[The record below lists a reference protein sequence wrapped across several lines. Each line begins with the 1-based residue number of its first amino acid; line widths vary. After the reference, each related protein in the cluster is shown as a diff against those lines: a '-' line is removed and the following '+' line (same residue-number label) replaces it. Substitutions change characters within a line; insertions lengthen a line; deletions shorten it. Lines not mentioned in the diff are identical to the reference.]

1 MGKQLDNISAGVSK
15 NTDTITAELEGIGKE
30 LLNQINL
37 PKGKNSSSNS
47 EGLSVNTPKKTTKA
61 TKYTKS
67 TKMVPNEM
75 LRKLWTQI
83 PGSNWVSFLNI
94 IAPEYKWKMEGKSA
108 ISGLCPWHHEKT
120 PSLRLSFTKSIGKCF
135 GCDHTVSNM
144 VQLVSKVT
152 NTDFVSAL
160 TQIISHFHLEEMFSN
175 LLVDELQDYYN
186 LNEMKKEAAVAF
198 NKALLIIRDNN
209 GKAPSGLEYCQE
221 AYDYIT
227 KVRKLNPEQFGSFQI
242 GVLLKYKDA
251 IPYISEKYH
260 TLYEKYFREYDNNS
274 YWVGALLFYYND
286 SPTTI
291 SRFRLR
297 KPIVH
302 IDSTKDIVVFKD
314 PYAQSIGFYGMYS
327 YRHIIGRDTD
337 IYVTEGE
344 FDVLSTLCKQADQG
358 RLEFSVLCTGGSAVT
373 DLSSLRDF
381 GIDTI
386 YLISDSPKKAG
397 DSWLFKILKNQNN
410 FIQTVGSKP
419 INYFIYNWNSE
430 LLGDD
435 LDEVMHSPDNDLT
448 TIINNL
454 YVHRNSHF
462 LTILSYIKK
471 KCGDEI
477 DTINNSFIL
486 KENELNN
493 NEYLNQEARN
503 IELETL
509 KQAKVRVLEETFVK
523 WLAMLYSPADKKA
536 LLNFVNE
543 KTEQDFSE
551 IVTSTGA
558 IQNYTT
564 VPGIINALRS
574 SFEETYS
581 VSYYEMKPTT
591 VELHV
596 WNRRNHLDM
605 SVNPTSSESICN
617 LLNLGVGSI
626 NDWMERI
633 FPDNPILNDGL
644 DKQPPLTRH
653 LTYKKNCQ
661 NVLKLMIESYLA
673 NIPEMSQLSHLGQ
686 GIHHMILPTQL
697 REQNIIYFVNGAQI
711 FKATFDNY
719 GLIHWEELQKNTD
732 ENMLY
737 FKRLTPL
744 EKWSFVSSVEDFNHA
759 SRVDLKDLYFKILD
773 ILNNWKFRNHQVIA
787 PYLAAYIM
795 SVPLQT
801 VIGNPSLMFITGDPE
816 SGKTTL
822 IQNLLGG
829 MKNTRAGD
837 SITLVEMSN
846 YVVEASS
853 ASLFQ
858 KLDKSSL
865 LLCVDESEDT
875 SAHNTKADEDKRE
888 LVRALYNM
896 QTGGGKRE
904 RGTPDGNTTKTY
916 HLFLPTILA
925 GINPPRDNVFLSR
938 VFMVHTKK
946 EYGHKNVNDAIL
958 DKYSS
963 DELESM
969 RRAITVGLLPDILK
983 LKLLRKTYR
992 KELSTIAKQIGAVS
1006 ERFIESIAVPLTIL
1020 KYLDLGGKY
1029 PEKYAYLN
1037 DDIPEENLNA
1047 DRLCLNIVSVY
1058 KNVLEAIHEQ
1068 QGHTDLLNTCLYAP
1082 VIKSLMEDQGV
1093 DKVSARDLIVQNG
1106 DLDDMLNRNKMGIYI
1121 IRSERRIIFNWKI
1134 IKYGKLLDHTK
1145 YAYHEIAALVEMAK
1159 RNKFVDREVT
1169 PELMRKVRHVA
1180 GKELTARDITALDIA
1195 FLEEAENDPFFVTE
1209 TELSKIPELD
1219 VNTMKDRDDLKHN
1232 NLSEEYNIPFSLN
1245 DKATHED
1252 IEEILK
1258 SSELKLGE
1266 AMEEDIP
1273 SPEISN
1279 SKKTDNKLVKK
1290 NANPSEAKGLKLSIN
1305 TKKR

>member
-1 MGKQLDNISAGVSK
+1 MDEYLDNAPIGASR
-15 NTDTITAELEGIGKE
+15 NTDSYTSNLESIGRELVQ
-30 LLNQINL
+30 QI
-37 PKGKNSSSNS
+37 
-47 EGLSVNTPKKTTKA
+47 SVNTGGKGSSTSGSKKGSKTTK
-61 TKYTKS
+61 YYKS
-67 TKMVPNEM
+67 SKLVPNEV

-83 PGSNWVSFLNI
+83 PGSNWVSYLNI
-94 IAPEYKWKMEGKSA
+94 IAPQYKWKLEGKSA
-108 ISGLCPWHHEKT
+108 ISGLCPWHQEKT

-135 GCDHTVSNM
+135 GCSHTVSNM
-144 VQLVSKVT
+144 VQLVSKVN
-152 NTDFVSAL
+152 NTDFVTAL
-160 TQIISHFHLEEMFSN
+160 NQIVTHFHLEELFSSSI
-175 LLVDELQDYYN
+175 VDDLQDYYN
-186 LNEMKKEAAVAF
+186 LSEMKKEAAVAF
-198 NKALLIIRDNN
+198 NKALLLIRDNN
-209 GKAPSGLEYCQE
+209 GKAPRGLEYCQE

-227 KVRKLNPEQFGSFQI
+227 YIRKLNPDMLGSFQL

-260 TLYEKYFREYDNNS
+260 SLYEKYFREYDNNT
-274 YWVGALLFYYND
+274 YWIGALLFYYND

-297 KPIVH
+297 KPVVR
-302 IDSTKDIVVFKD
+302 IDNAKDIVVFKD
-314 PYAQSIGFYGMYS
+314 PYANSIGFYGLYS
-327 YRHIIGRDTD
+327 YRNIIGRDTD

-344 FDVLSTLCKQADQG
+344 FDVLSTLCRQTEQG
-358 RLEFSVLCTGGSAVT
+358 RIEFSVLCTGGSAVT

-386 YLISDSPKKAG
+386 YLISDSPEKAG
-397 DSWLFKILKNQNN
+397 DTWLFKILRNQRN
-410 FIQTVGSKP
+410 FIHSVGSKP

-430 LLGDD
+430 LMGED
-435 LDEVMHSPDNDLT
+435 LDEIMKSEDNNLS
-448 TIINNL
+448 TIINIF
-454 YVHRNSHF
+454 YVNRNSHF
-462 LTILSYIKK
+462 LTIFSYIKK
-471 KCGDEI
+471 KCDEEL
-477 DTINNSFIL
+477 TKFLSTYTAR
-486 KENELNN
+486 ENEINN
-493 NEYLNQEARN
+493 NEYLNQDAKN
-503 IELETL
+503 MELESLRQGKTR
-509 KQAKVRVLEETFVK
+509 ALEELFIK
-523 WLAMLYSPADKKA
+523 WLSMLYSPTDKKA

-543 KTEQDFSE
+543 KTGQDFSD
-551 IVTSTGA
+551 VATSTGA
-558 IQNYTT
+558 TQNYTT
-564 VPGIINALRS
+564 VDGIINALKL
-574 SFEETYS
+574 SFEDYYA
-581 VSYYEMKPTT
+581 VSYYEMKPAS

-596 WNRRNHLDM
+596 WSKRNHLDM
-605 SVNPTSSESICN
+605 SINPTSVESISN
-617 LLNLGVGSI
+617 LLNFGVGAI
-626 NDWMERI
+626 NEWMERL
-633 FPDNPILNDGL
+633 FPDNPILNEGL
-644 DKQPPLTRH
+644 DKHPVLSRH
-653 LTYKKNCQ
+653 LAYKKNCQ
-661 NVLKLMIESYLA
+661 NIIKLMIERYLKA
-673 NIPEMSQLSHLGQ
+673 IPEMSQLTHLSQ
-686 GIHHMILPTQL
+686 GIHHMILPTAL

-711 FKATFDNY
+711 FKATFDSY
-719 GLIHWEELQKNTD
+719 GIIHWEELQKNTD
-732 ENMLY
+732 EDMLY
-737 FKRLTPL
+737 FKRLTPMDR
-744 EKWSFVSSVEDFNHA
+744 WSFVSSVEDFNHA
-759 SRVDLKDLYFKILD
+759 SRIDLKDLYFKILD
-773 ILNNWKFRNHQVIA
+773 ILNNWKFRNHQIIA

-958 DKYSS
+958 DKYSAE
-963 DELESM
+963 ELENM

-983 LKLLRKTYR
+983 LKLLRKNYR
-992 KELSTIAKQIGAVS
+992 KDLSNIAKKIGAVS

-1020 KYLDLGGKY
+1020 KYLDLGDKY
-1029 PEKYAYLN
+1029 PEQYSYLN
-1037 DDIPEENLNA
+1037 QDIPEENLNA
-1047 DRLCLNIVSVY
+1047 DTLCLNIVSVY

-1082 VIKSLMEDQGV
+1082 VIKSMMEDQGV

-1106 DLDDMLNRNKMGIYI
+1106 DLDVMLNRNKMGIYI
-1121 IRSERRIIFNWKI
+1121 LRSDRRIVFNWKI

-1159 RNKFVDREVT
+1159 RNKFVDREVSSD
-1169 PELMRKVRHVA
+1169 LMKKIRTVA
-1180 GKELTARDITALDIA
+1180 GKELTARDVTVLDLA
-1195 FLEEAENDPFFVTE
+1195 FLEESNNDPFSITE
-1209 TELSKIPELD
+1209 EDLASIPEINMSTIKKAHE
-1219 VNTMKDRDDLKHN
+1219 VTTSAAEGIDL
-1232 NLSEEYNIPFSLN
+1232 PFIVDSDELRQ
-1245 DKATHED
+1245 E
-1252 IEEILK
+1252 IEEVIK
-1258 SSELKLGE
+1258 NGE
-1266 AMEEDIP
+1266 VAMNRRKPVI
-1273 SPEISN
+1273 
-1279 SKKTDNKLVKK
+1279 T
-1290 NANPSEAKGLKLSIN
+1290 ANRPKGK
-1305 TKKR
+1305 

>member
-1 MGKQLDNISAGVSK
+1 MDNQLDNVSKGVSK
-15 NTDTITAELEGIGKE
+15 NTDNITSNLESIGKE
-30 LLNQINL
+30 LLEQIN
-37 PKGKNSSSNS
+37 PTSKTATNNKKGSRASR
-47 EGLSVNTPKKTTKA
+47 
-61 TKYTKS
+61 YTKPG
-67 TKMVPNEM
+67 KLIPNEI

-83 PGSNWVSFLNI
+83 PGSNWVSYLNM
-94 IAPEYKWKMEGKSA
+94 IAPQYNWKMDGKSA
-108 ISGLCPWHHEKT
+108 IVGLCPWHHEKT

-135 GCDHTVSNM
+135 GCSHTVSNM
-144 VQLVSKVT
+144 VQLVSKVS

-160 TQIISHFHLEEMFSN
+160 TQIIQHFHLEETFSSYM
-175 LLVDELQDYYN
+175 VDDLQDYFN

-198 NKALLIIRDNN
+198 NKVLLIIRDNK
-209 GKAPSGLEYCQE
+209 GKAPAGLEYCQE
-221 AYDYIT
+221 AYDYVT
-227 KVRKLNPEQFGSFQI
+227 KVRKLNPDMFDTFQLGI
-242 GVLLKYKDA
+242 LLKYKDA

-260 TLYEKYFREYDNNS
+260 SLYEKYFREYDNNP
-274 YWVGALLFYYND
+274 YWIGALLFYYND

-297 KPIVH
+297 KPVVR
-302 IDSTKDIVVFKD
+302 IDNTKDIVMFKD
-314 PYAQSIGFYGMYS
+314 PYANSVGFYGMYS
-327 YRHIIGRDTD
+327 YRNIIGRDTD
-337 IYVTEGE
+337 IYITEGE
-344 FDVLSTLCKQADQG
+344 FDVLSTLCKQAEQG

-373 DLSSLRDF
+373 DLSNLRDF

-397 DSWLFKILKNQNN
+397 DTWLFKILKNQNN
-410 FIQTVGSKP
+410 FVQTVGNKP

-430 LLGDD
+430 LVGDD
-435 LDEVMHSPDNDLT
+435 LDEIMHSEDNDLT

-454 YVHRNSHF
+454 YIHRNAHF
-462 LTILSYIKK
+462 LTILSYIKR
-471 KCGDEI
+471 KCEAEI
-477 DTINNSFIL
+477 DTLNNTFIL
-486 KENELNN
+486 KENEISNS
-493 NEYLNQEARN
+493 EYLNQEAKN
-503 IELETL
+503 MELETL
-509 KQAKVRVLEETFVK
+509 KQGKTRALEEIFIK
-523 WLAMLYSPADKKA
+523 WLAMLYSPTDKKA

-564 VPGIINALRS
+564 VPGIVNALKA
-574 SFEETYS
+574 SFEETYA
-581 VSYYEMKPTT
+581 VSYYEMKPST
-591 VELHV
+591 VELHI

-605 SVNPTSSESICN
+605 SINPTSVESISN
-617 LLNLGVGSI
+617 LLSFGVGSI
-626 NDWMERI
+626 NEWMERL
-633 FPDNPILNDGL
+633 FPDNPILNEGL
-644 DKQPPLTRH
+644 EKQSPLTRH

-673 NIPEMSQLSHLGQ
+673 NVPEMSQLTHLGQ

-737 FKRLTPL
+737 FKRLTPV
-744 EKWSFVSSVEDFNHA
+744 ERWSFVSSVEDFNHA

-773 ILNNWKFRNHQVIA
+773 ILNNWRFRNHQVIA
-787 PYLAAYIM
+787 PYLAAYIL

-801 VIGNPSLMFITGDPE
+801 VVGNPSLMFITGDPE

-875 SAHNTKADEDKRE
+875 SSHNTKADEDKRE

-896 QTGGGKRE
+896 QSGGGKRE

-963 DELESM
+963 DELEGM

-992 KELSTIAKQIGAVS
+992 KELSNIAKQIGAIS

-1020 KYLDLGGKY
+1020 KHLNLGNTY
-1029 PEKYAYLN
+1029 PEQYAYLSK
-1037 DDIPEENLNA
+1037 DIPEENLNA
-1047 DRLCLNIVSVY
+1047 DNLCLNIVSVY

-1068 QGHTDLLNTCLYAP
+1068 QGHTDLINTCLYAP
-1082 VIKSLMEDQGV
+1082 IIKAMMEDQGV
-1093 DKVSARDLIVQNG
+1093 DKVSARDLIIQNG
-1106 DLDDMLNRNKMGIYI
+1106 DLDNMLNRSKMGIYV
-1121 IRSERRIIFNWKI
+1121 IRSERRIIFNWKT
-1134 IKYGKLLDHTK
+1134 IKYGKLLEHTK

-1159 RNKFVDREVT
+1159 RNKFVDREVST
-1169 PELMRKVRHVA
+1169 ELMHKIRNVA
-1180 GKELTARDITALDIA
+1180 GKELTAKDVTVLDLA
-1195 FLEEAENDPFFVTE
+1195 YLEEADNNPYFVSEN
-1209 TELSKIPELD
+1209 ELANIPELG
-1219 VNTMKDRDDLKHN
+1219 VNNVYENKSDANDDKD
-1232 NLSEEYNIPFSLN
+1232 IPFSLSDN
-1245 DKATHED
+1245 NLQEELEQVIKNYEDTFNIDNNKAE
-1252 IEEILK
+1252 K
-1258 SSELKLGE
+1258 SSKLK
-1266 AMEEDIP
+1266 I
-1273 SPEISN
+1273 N
-1279 SKKTDNKLVKK
+1279 SSKTKG
-1290 NANPSEAKGLKLSIN
+1290 SETGLKLSI
-1305 TKKR
+1305 KPKEH

>member
-1 MGKQLDNISAGVSK
+1 MDNQLDDISSGVSK
-15 NTDTITAELEGIGKE
+15 NTDKVTAELESIGKE
-30 LLNQINL
+30 LLNQIA
-37 PKGKNSSSNS
+37 PKS
-47 EGLSVNTPKKTTKA
+47 KTTS
-61 TKYTKS
+61 TKKS
-67 TKMVPNEM
+67 TKTTRYVKSGKLIPNEM

-83 PGSNWVSFLNI
+83 PGSNWVSYLNL
-94 IAPEYKWKMEGKSA
+94 IAPQYKWRMEGKSA
-108 ISGLCPWHHEKT
+108 IVGLCPWHHENT

-135 GCDHTVSNM
+135 GCSHTVSNM
-144 VQLVSKVT
+144 VQLVSKISNV
-152 NTDFVSAL
+152 DFISAF
-160 TQIISHFHLEEMFSN
+160 TQIVSHFHLEEMFNSYQ
-175 LLVDELQDYYN
+175 VDELQDYYN

-198 NKALLIIRDNN
+198 NKVLVDIRDNN
-209 GKAPSGLEYCQE
+209 GKAPAGLEYCQE

-227 KVRKLNPEQFGSFQI
+227 KVRKLNTDLLGEFQL
-242 GVLLKYKDA
+242 GVLLKYEDA

-260 TLYEKYFREYDNNS
+260 SLYEKYFREYSSNQ
-274 YWVGALLFYYND
+274 YWIGALLFYYND

-297 KPIVH
+297 KPVVR
-302 IDSTKDIVVFKD
+302 IDNTKDIVVFKD
-314 PYAQSIGFYGMYS
+314 PYSQSMGFYGMYS

-337 IYVTEGE
+337 IYITEGE
-344 FDVLSTLCKQADQG
+344 FDVLSTISVQASQG
-358 RLEFSVLCTGGSAVT
+358 RLDFSVLCTGGSAVT
-373 DLSSLRDF
+373 DLSTLKDF
-381 GIDTI
+381 GIDTV

-397 DSWLFKILKNQNN
+397 DTWLYKILRNQNN
-410 FIQTVGSKP
+410 FIHSVGNKAIS
-419 INYFIYNWNSE
+419 YFIYGWNSE
-430 LLGDD
+430 LIGDD
-435 LDEVMHSPDNDLT
+435 LDEIMHAEDNDVP
-448 TIINNL
+448 TIISTL
-454 YVHRNSHF
+454 YTNRTSHF

-477 DTINNSFIL
+477 DAVNNAFIL
-486 KENELNN
+486 KENEINN
-493 NEYLNQEARN
+493 NTYLEQAAKN

-509 KQAKVRVLEETFVK
+509 KQGKTRALEELFVK
-523 WLAMLYSPADKKA
+523 WLSMLYSPTDKKA

-543 KTEQDFSE
+543 KAEQDFSE

-564 VPGIINALRS
+564 VPGIINALKV
-574 SFEETYS
+574 SFEETYA
-581 VSYYEMKPTT
+581 VSYYEMKPAT
-591 VELHV
+591 VELHI
-596 WNRRNHLDM
+596 WNRHNHLDM
-605 SVNPTSSESICN
+605 SVNPTSIESISN
-617 LLNLGVGSI
+617 LLSFGIGSI
-626 NDWMERI
+626 NEWMEKI

-644 DKQPPLTRH
+644 DKQSPLTRH
-653 LTYKKNCQ
+653 LAYRKNCQ
-661 NVLKLMIESYLA
+661 NIFKLMIESYLSKV
-673 NIPEMSQLSHLGQ
+673 PELSQLTHLGQ

-711 FKATFDNY
+711 FKAMFDNY

-732 ENMLY
+732 EHMIH
-737 FKRLTPL
+737 FKRLSPV

-759 SRVDLKDLYFKILD
+759 SRIDLKDLYFKILD

-787 PYLAAYIM
+787 PYLAAYIL

-896 QTGGGKRE
+896 QNGGGKRE
-904 RGTPDGNTTKTY
+904 RGTPDGNTTKSY

-958 DKYSS
+958 DKYSA

-992 KELSTIAKQIGAVS
+992 KELSSIAKRVGAVS

-1020 KYLDLGGKY
+1020 KYLNIGAEY
-1029 PEKYAYLN
+1029 PEQYAYL
-1037 DDIPEENLNA
+1037 DEFIPKENLDA
-1047 DRLCLNIVSVY
+1047 DTLCLNIVSVY

-1068 QGHTDLLNTCLYAP
+1068 QGHTDLINTCLYAP
-1082 VIKSLMEDQGV
+1082 VIKAMMEDQGM

-1121 IRSERRIIFNWKI
+1121 IRSERRIIFNWKT

-1145 YAYHEIAALVEMAK
+1145 YIHHEIAALVEMAK
-1159 RNKFVDREVT
+1159 RNKYVDREVS
-1169 PELMRKVRHVA
+1169 PELMRKIRNVA
-1180 GKELTARDITALDIA
+1180 GKELTPRDVTVLDIA
-1195 FLEEAENDPFFVTE
+1195 FLEEAENDPYFVSEVELANIPESSVTKMRNKDRDKANGITDE
-1209 TELSKIPELD
+1209 YDIPFNVTSEELSK
-1219 VNTMKDRDDLKHN
+1219 
-1232 NLSEEYNIPFSLN
+1232 
-1245 DKATHED
+1245 D
-1252 IEEILK
+1252 IEKILTKGGVIPK
-1258 SSELKLGE
+1258 SKGTNTGKS
-1266 AMEEDIP
+1266 D
-1273 SPEISN
+1273 
-1279 SKKTDNKLVKK
+1279 KKTSNNNNSTANLNNTTGLGLV
-1290 NANPSEAKGLKLSIN
+1290 IN
-1305 TKKR
+1305 VRKDE